1 MKHHEC
7 CFCEVSVVKS
17 MVEFSTKWWSP
28 LGLRAETQ
36 NGLNNNRG
44 EHILGQRSASE
55 EIQRFIVKSRRL
67 GVDNTSGWNFKKKS
81 FCEFPWWYTSEPQLW
96 TYCISVPGLP
106 LICCFSFLFSPWL
119 FIYLC
124 SLLFFSLGDLFP
136 HHFFFLSYF
145 LLFPFYRVH
154 LFLTDHHLE
163 LKRYSVV
170 VSSSDSGVRQK
181 SSSAVWLLA
190 FYLTSLS
197 LIFLICKM
205 RLIM

>member
-1 MKHHEC
+1 MLKSFVYFCVWQQTRVYLEWKKKTPPPPSSLLEISIMKHHEC

-119 FIYLC
+119 FIYFC

-136 HHFFFLSYF
+136 HRFFFLS
-145 LLFPFYRVH
+145 LIFPFIPI
-154 LFLTDHHLE
+154 LPCPSILNWPSFGAE
-163 LKRYSVV
+163 EIQC
-170 VSSSDSGVRQK
+170 SS
-181 SSSAVWLLA
+181 
-190 FYLTSLS
+190 
-197 LIFLICKM
+197 
-205 RLIM
+205 